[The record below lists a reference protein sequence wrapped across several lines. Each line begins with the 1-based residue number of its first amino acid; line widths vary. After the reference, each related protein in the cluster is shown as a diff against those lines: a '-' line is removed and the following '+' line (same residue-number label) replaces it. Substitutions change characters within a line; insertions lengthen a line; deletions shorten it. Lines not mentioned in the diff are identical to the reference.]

1 MRSLQTL
8 RSTHDHRSWVS
19 SACLAPSGTAADW
32 SSVCLSFTLSTFL
45 RPFAPRALPRF
56 RATMDA
62 LSSVAER
69 LFGFVSMNTVSG
81 PQQTSLLNA
90 PHLPAVRSPT
100 TPRCPRLTDLLS
112 SPGLTARVSSHP
124 VPGLLASWASPF
136 SSRLATATGRIEFVN
151 LPTSSSPPVAPH
163 AASRRRSYLRLSRP
177 GLAPSEDFHLT
188 DSVRSQAHW
197 SRGFPARRKEPR
209 TAPSRAELFERP

>member
-1 MRSLQTL
+1 
-8 RSTHDHRSWVS
+8 
-19 SACLAPSGTAADW
+19 
-32 SSVCLSFTLSTFL
+32 LSFTLSTFL

-197 SRGFPARRKEPR
+197 RAASLPPGTSMATLGAPEQFHAARSCARFSPPGWECKL
-209 TAPSRAELFERP
+209 AVIILERWLVCPK

>member
-1 MRSLQTL
+1 M
-8 RSTHDHRSWVS
+8 
-19 SACLAPSGTAADW
+19 TAA
-32 SSVCLSFTLSTFL
+32 SPNH
-45 RPFAPRALPRF
+45 RPTTRLWIPF
-56 RATMDA
+56 R
-62 LSSVAER
+62 V
-69 LFGFVSMNTVSG
+69 
-81 PQQTSLLNA
+81 NA

-197 SRGFPARRKEPR
+197 RAASLPPGKKHELFRASRVFQSASIRVRFSPPGWEARLFVRQGCLTLRNATQLPSGSGFPASAVDRPPPR
-209 TAPSRAELFERP
+209 SCTCRNK